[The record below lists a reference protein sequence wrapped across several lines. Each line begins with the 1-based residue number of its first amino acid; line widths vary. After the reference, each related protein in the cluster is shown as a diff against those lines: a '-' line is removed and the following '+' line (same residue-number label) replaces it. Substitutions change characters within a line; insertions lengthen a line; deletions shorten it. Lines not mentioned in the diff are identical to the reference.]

1 MAHASEDE
9 GWALAQVLFGAYNP
23 GGHTIVTWPA
33 SMADLPPMM
42 DYDIRHGRTYMYA
55 KQKPLYP
62 FGWGLS
68 YTRFRFARLRTD
80 RPTLARDGR
89 IDVAIDVTNTGR
101 VAGDAVPQIYVR
113 YPNSRVAR
121 PALQLAGFSRV
132 HLEPG
137 ETRTVHVPLK
147 ATQLAYWDQGR
158 KALVVE
164 PGTVQLM
171 AGSSSAD
178 IGLRQDI
185 EVR

>member
-1 MAHASEDE
+1 VAD
-9 GWALAQVLFGAYNP
+9 VLFGDVNP
-23 GGHTIVTWPA
+23 SGKLPLTWPRA
-33 SMADLPPMM
+33 TGQLPLYYNRLPT
-42 DYDIRHGRTYMYA
+42 GRPTKPENRFTLQYIDEA
-55 KQKPLYP
+55 ITPLYP

-121 PALQLAGFSRV
+121 PALQLAGFNRV